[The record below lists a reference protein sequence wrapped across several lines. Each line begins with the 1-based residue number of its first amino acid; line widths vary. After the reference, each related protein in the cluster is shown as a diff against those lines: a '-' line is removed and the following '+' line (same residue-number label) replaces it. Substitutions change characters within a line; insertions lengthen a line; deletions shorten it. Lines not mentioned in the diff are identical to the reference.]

1 MLYEELK
8 DFIGLSARLSTS
20 ASGLYVDAL
29 PDISVAGID
38 RMVECE
44 EDVNSL
50 WNDIQLRAI
59 AKFRTLFFAE
69 VNRCHHVSDNSKI
82 DCLIVSNKD
91 ILATALWY
99 LMGAEVMYSR
109 GASSRMNSYTTL
121 DRSKSKDIR
130 QDLEDLFEKALH
142 MAVAGIDI
150 HHSACFA
157 DDCQPAIADIATFH
171 TPIL

>member
-1 MLYEELK
+1 MLYEDLK
-8 DFIGLSARLSTS
+8 DFIGLSARLSAS

-38 RMVECE
+38 RMVDGE
-44 EDVNSL
+44 EDVQAL
-50 WNDIQLRAI
+50 WNEIQLRAI
-59 AKFRTLFFAE
+59 AKFRTLFAAE
-69 VNRCHHVSDNSKI
+69 VNRCHHVSDIAKI
-82 DCLIVSNKD
+82 ECLIVSNKE
-91 ILATALWY
+91 ILATAIWY

-121 DRSKSKDIR
+121 DRSKSRDIR
-130 QDLEDLFEKALH
+130 QDLEDQFEKELH
-142 MAVAGIDI
+142 VAVAGIDI
-150 HHSACFA
+150 HRSECFA

>member
-8 DFIGLSARLSTS
+8 DFIGLSARISTS

-38 RMVECE
+38 RMVESE
-44 EDVNSL
+44 EDVSSL
-50 WNDIQLRAI
+50 WNEIQLRAI
-59 AKFRTLFFAE
+59 TKFRTLFFAE
-69 VNRCHHVSDNSKI
+69 VNRCHRVSNISQI
-82 DCLIVSNKD
+82 ECLIVSNKE

-109 GASSRMNSYTTL
+109 GVSSRMNSYTTL
-121 DRSKSKDIR
+121 DRSKSRDIR
-130 QDLEDLFEKALH
+130 ADLEAQFEKELH

-150 HHSACFA
+150 HKSECFA
-157 DDCQPAIADIATFH
+157 DECQPAIADIATFH